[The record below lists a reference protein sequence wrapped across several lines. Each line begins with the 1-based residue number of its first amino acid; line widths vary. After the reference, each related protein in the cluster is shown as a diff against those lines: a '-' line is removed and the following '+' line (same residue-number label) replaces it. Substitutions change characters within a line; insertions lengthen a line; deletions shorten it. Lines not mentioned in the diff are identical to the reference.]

1 MTQIITSRWGWQW
14 WWGGGGD
21 WDMKKAVYDPQN
33 IGKDAF
39 DYENFTNTPTIPTEV
54 SELDNDAWY
63 ITSSALSGYQTTSN
77 LVTNLTNPDDTHY
90 PSAKAVSD
98 AITSSGGWDMLK
110 SVYDPNNVEANAFDY
125 NNFINTPTIPTV
137 NDATLK
143 IQKNGTDV
151 ATFTA
156 NASAGVT
163 ADISVPT
170 KVSELNND
178 SWFVTN
184 QVDDTAYWSGWDWKT
199 TKAPSQ
205 NAVYDKISAMDTT
218 ISSKAADSDVVKLTW
233 NQTIAWTKTF
243 STSPVV
249 PSKTTTATSSGTAI
263 ATEAQVKTVA
273 DGVATING
281 MISSNASSSNKLMD
295 KNYIDDSIN
304 SVTAYYITKNA
315 QGDQWATYAELAAA
329 TVFYSG
335 GVQRTPTKNDYTIV
349 LDDENHDNATTRYIY
364 NSGWEYQYTV
374 NETALTQAQLDALNS
389 WITAGKVSTYDWYAS
404 TISGKQDAL
413 TLPATPTQ
421 WHLVTWWAD
430 NETLVDGWAVPAS
443 PTVKQFA
450 YPSVSDDITTLHNW
464 LFQWNNATKK
474 WAILTS
480 WGGNVV
486 EYYVVVSALWDT
498 FADEGEI
505 YAEKT
510 TSAGTTYVKIDY
522 SMPDTTATVISI
534 TTSTGN
540 FFAPWGTATTGYVVT
555 KTASGYEWKAP
566 TWWIEVDSASPIQL
580 TKIWAGTQAQY
591 EALGSYDATTVY
603 LTI

>member
-14 WWGGGGD
+14 WGGGWD

-39 DYENFTNTPTIPTEV
+39 DYDNFTNTPTIPTEV

-98 AITSSGGWDMLK
+98 AITSAGGWDMLK
-110 SVYDPNNVEANAFDY
+110 SVYDPDNVNANAFDY

-137 NDATLK
+137 NNATLK

-156 NASAGVT
+156 NASTGVT

-170 KVSELNND
+170 KVSDLSND

-249 PSKTTTATSSGTAI
+249 PSKSTDATNTATAI
-263 ATEAQVKTVA
+263 STEAQVYKKQDKLTTQTAYTSKWTATKVPTITTNTLWQVTGITETDISFPVTSVNGSTWAVTVN
-273 DGVATING
+273 DVKI
-281 MISSNASSSNKLMD
+281 ASSAP
-295 KNYIDDSIN
+295 
-304 SVTAYYITKNA
+304 TASDWKVWYDTTNHYLKYYE
-315 QGDQWATYAELAAA
+315 DL
-329 TVFYSG
+329 G
-335 GVQRTPTKNDYTIV
+335 G
-349 LDDENHDNATTRYIY
+349 
-364 NSGWEYQYTV
+364 W
-374 NETALTQAQLDALNS
+374 DAS
-389 WITAGKVSTYDWYAS
+389 WITVQEKLASQTAYTSKWTSTKVPTITTNTLWQVTSISETSIAFPVTSVNWNTWAVTISEGNTKTFYAS
-404 TISGKQDAL
+404 TSSQWNTTLWQEIYNWIKSGNYAILQYWIQNVVIF
-413 TLPATPTQ
+413 TPTNTTTWSIYSQ
-421 WHLVTWWAD
+421 WYYTVRGSGGELESVATTYWITVSSWTVTA
-430 NETLVDGWAVPAS
+430 VDSS
-443 PTVKQFA
+443 PTVS
-450 YPSVSDDITTLHNW
+450 SV
-464 LFQWNNATKK
+464 
-474 WAILTS
+474 
-480 WGGNVV
+480 
-486 EYYVVVSALWDT
+486 WD
-498 FADEGEI
+498 
-505 YAEKT
+505 
-510 TSAGTTYVKIDY
+510 
-522 SMPDTTATVISI
+522 
-534 TTSTGN
+534 

-555 KTASGYEWKAP
+555 KTASGYEWAAP
-566 TWWIEVDSASPIQL
+566 TGWIQVDSASPIQL